1 MTVWT
6 IALNTYRESIRNR
19 IMINILLFAVGL
31 MLLSIIMGEWSMG
44 EQVKVIKDFGL
55 SAMSIFGLLIAIF
68 IGIRLIVQ
76 EMEQRTIYMIGSK
89 PVHRYEIV
97 LGKYAG
103 LALTLVVNVLLMAT
117 ALLWINLM
125 IEGVLD
131 LALLPAVFLIYIEIL
146 IIVAVSL
153 FFSSLMSPQLAAIAT
168 LIMYVIGHLT
178 NFLYEYVQIYPDKG
192 FHWLLKTIYY
202 VVPNLEKLN
211 LKLAAVEHLPRPP
224 HTVEMATLYGLSYIA
239 GVLILTAWI
248 FSRKD
253 FK

>member
-1 MTVWT
+1 VTVWT